1 MTQRCFQHDYAQP
14 GIYHLTLKVADALG
28 QPFGQVVGDISV
40 PNGMTGAPHVALSP
54 IGKMVEQELLHSI
67 PAYYPMIEVQDYV
80 IMPEHIHFILE
91 AHSAITTKAGKK
103 ATLGQV
109 IAGFKKGCN
118 RRYWELTGQQWQT
131 GVMQQGKPDA
141 TNSTQHTAP
150 APSASVGAPASSVGA
165 PASSVSVGAP
175 AVSVG
180 APAPSAS
187 VGAPGV
193 SVGAPA
199 VSVGAPAAPVGAP
212 AVSASVGA
220 PAVSFGAPAV
230 SVGAPGVSVGAPA
243 PSVSVGAPAVSVGAP
258 AVSFGAPAVSASVG
272 APAASVGA
280 PAPSVLVGAP
290 APSVSVGAPAVYPQ
304 VSPSAPSAAP
314 YKVPSAASSGRS
326 PLFAAGFTDVMPL
339 RAGQLAQQREYIRN
353 NPRTRLLRNSHR
365 AWLYT
370 QRGGIATALTPQAL
384 HGYLSRECG
393 SALTEEAGSEV
404 YGQLLM
410 APDGTITC
418 DTFGNRRLLTDRRCL
433 PVVCH
438 RKDTARFGIQKARC
452 LEEAAQGAV
461 LASARIARGE
471 QEIMDEALNKGL
483 AVVVVSDNGFA
494 DRYHPSA
501 SRMNLCAEGRLL
513 MVTPW
518 HYHYRHANTSIH
530 VPRCKTINCLVQ
542 ALCRKKDSWWQ

>member
-1 MTQRCFQHDYAQP
+1 MTQRCFQHDYALP
-14 GIYHLTLKVADALG
+14 GIYHLTLKVADAQE

-54 IGKMVEQELLHSI
+54 IGKMIEQELLHSI

-91 AHSAITTKAGKK
+91 AHSAITTKGGKK

-118 RRYWELTGQQWQT
+118 RRYWELTGQQWQA
-131 GVMQQGKPDA
+131 GVTQQGKPDA

-150 APSASVGAPASSVGA
+150 APSASVGAPAV
-165 PASSVSVGAP
+165 
-175 AVSVG
+175 
-180 APAPSAS
+180 
-187 VGAPGV
+187 
-193 SVGAPA
+193 
-199 VSVGAPAAPVGAP
+199 
-212 AVSASVGA
+212 SVGA

-230 SVGAPGVSVGAPA
+230 PSSVGAPGVSVGAPA
-243 PSVSVGAPAVSVGAP
+243 PSV
-258 AVSFGAPAVSASVG
+258 
-272 APAASVGA
+272 
-280 PAPSVLVGAP
+280 LVGAP
-290 APSVSVGAPAVYPQ
+290 AVSVGAPAVYPQ

-393 SALTEEAGSEV
+393 SALTEEAWSEV

-471 QEIMDEALNKGL
+471 QEIMDEAVNKGL
-483 AVVVVSDNGFA
+483 AVVVVADNGFA

-501 SRMNLCAEGRLL
+501 DRMNLCAEGHLL

>member
-1 MTQRCFQHDYAQP
+1 
-14 GIYHLTLKVADALG
+14 
-28 QPFGQVVGDISV
+28 
-40 PNGMTGAPHVALSP
+40 
-54 IGKMVEQELLHSI
+54 
-67 PAYYPMIEVQDYV
+67 
-80 IMPEHIHFILE
+80 
-91 AHSAITTKAGKK
+91 
-103 ATLGQV
+103 
-109 IAGFKKGCN
+109 
-118 RRYWELTGQQWQT
+118 
-131 GVMQQGKPDA
+131 MQQGKPDA

-150 APSASVGAPASSVGA
+150 SPSASVGAPA
-165 PASSVSVGAP
+165 
-175 AVSVG
+175 
-180 APAPSAS
+180 
-187 VGAPGV
+187 
-193 SVGAPA
+193 
-199 VSVGAPAAPVGAP
+199 
-212 AVSASVGA
+212 
-220 PAVSFGAPAV
+220 
-230 SVGAPGVSVGAPA
+230 
-243 PSVSVGAPAVSVGAP
+243 VSVGAPAVSVGAP
-258 AVSFGAPAVSASVG
+258 AVSVGAPAVLVGAPSASVGAPAVSASVG
-272 APAASVGA
+272 APA
-280 PAPSVLVGAP
+280 PSVLVG

-304 VSPSAPSAAP
+304 VSPSAAP

-393 SALTEEAGSEV
+393 SALTEEAWSEV

-418 DTFGNRRLLTDRRCL
+418 DTFGNRTLLTDRRCL

-471 QEIMDEALNKGL
+471 QEIMDEAVNKGL